1 MRYFWITV
9 MLVLLPLRG
18 WAGQLMSVDMAMQQV
33 TKAVTSAGDPA
44 DGSQLMTL
52 AFMPDDCPMHAMASE
67 TTSNGQPDAGSPPCS
82 GCDTCELCLTIA
94 SFTPSEFH
102 ATAFSPTTAPAAMPH
117 GFVNADRASRLKPPI
132 S

>member
-1 MRYFWITV
+1 MRYFWIIV

-33 TKAVTSAGDPA
+33 AQAVTSA
-44 DGSQLMTL
+44 DGSHPMTL
-52 AFMPDDCPMHAMASE
+52 ASMPDDCPMHAMATE
-67 TTSNGQPDAGSPPCS
+67 TTSNGQPDSSSPPCS

-94 SFTPSEFH
+94 SFTPSQFH
-102 ATAFSPTTAPAAMPH
+102 ATVFSPTTAPAAMPH
-117 GFVNADRASRLKPPI
+117 GFVSADRASRLKPPI